1 MSLLRLRRDRDAQRH
16 ADEAFEDELPL
27 VDLGPALRKLS
38 PSQRAAAFLHYEADL
53 PVREVARLMGTSVAA
68 VRVHLMR
75 GRRRLADLLGEHDDD
90 D

>member
-1 MSLLRLRRDRDAQRH
+1 MTRERAWTRRSKTSFRS
-16 ADEAFEDELPL
+16 PNW
-27 VDLGPALRKLS
+27 GPALRQFS
-38 PSQRAAAFLHYEADL
+38 PSQRAAVFLHYQADL
-53 PVREVARLMGTSVAA
+53 PVREVAKLMGTSAAA